1 MIDLKYVVKEN
12 WLPTHLADNLVNNY
26 PIDYIKEWCANP
38 ESSDHESS
46 LHGNYS
52 APAEEFD
59 PELYAYIESKLDEIA
74 IEHLGENKSRDQ
86 FYISFHYDT
95 KRAWLEPH
103 NDLKDFRWRITNQV
117 YLNDNQGARPLDRKL
132 NVLGEFPC
140 KSKVYY
146 SILATPWSWHDVPEI
161 SSEKKSIV
169 FRIGKFTFKSIAH
182 PNLDNKTAYV
192 IFNNFHRDPHYAK
205 LGLRM
210 GNLTEAW
217 LYNLGAENIYHTRWR
232 NEDSMRKIV
241 GKALQTHD
249 TVHVVASGWLPDNL
263 DNIESCPAVQ
273 TVTRDNPEVDV
284 NAFGDCEHY
293 YRLTDDNI
301 PEYADIVFGGY
312 IASDHRLAKAEILMS
327 DYYARDLHLNYAD
340 MF

>member
-1 MIDLKYVVKEN
+1 MIDLKYTVKEN
-12 WLPTHLADNLVNNY
+12 WLPDHLADNLVDNY
-26 PIDYIKEWCANP
+26 PIEDIKEWCADP
-38 ESSDHESS
+38 KCKDHESS

-86 FYISFHYDT
+86 FYISFHYDISQ
-95 KRAWLEPH
+95 AWLEPH

-117 YLNDNQGARPLDRKL
+117 YLNENQGARILDRKL
-132 NVLGEFPC
+132 NIIGEFPC
-140 KSKVYY
+140 KPKVYY

-182 PNLDNKTAYV
+182 PNPDNKNAYIIV
-192 IFNNFHRDPHYAK
+192 NNFHRDPHYAK

-217 LYNLGAENIYHTRWR
+217 LYNLGAQNIYHTKWR
-232 NEDSMRKIV
+232 SEDNMHKNVRH
-241 GKALQTHD
+241 ALKNHD
-249 TVHVVASGWLPDNL
+249 KVYVIASGLLPNS
-263 DNIESCPAVQ
+263 IEDLNNCPAVQ
-273 TVTRDNPEVDV
+273 IITKDNPTAD
-284 NAFGDCEHY
+284 NNGFKDCENY

-301 PEYADIVFGGY
+301 SEYADIVFGGY
-312 IASDHRLAKAEILMS
+312 ISSDHRLAKAEILMS
-327 DYYARDLHLNYAD
+327 DYYARDLHLNYKD
-340 MF
+340 L